1 MTAFV
6 HSIFYR
12 TNRFPTKRLLV
23 SMGDNVSFCAL
34 THFQT
39 RVCFLCQV
47 RYGGPTICEDTQ
59 LVTAII
65 DVDGATICE
74 DTQLVT
80 AIIDVDGATIC
91 DETQHVTAIIDV
103 DGAPVVEPT
112 HSSASGHLQSKLST
126 CPYCR
131 LLFTTDRELC
141 YHIRTQHA
149 DRRYSCLQCSCTFMS
164 TYALNRHMR
173 NIHQKLVK
181 FRCQICGKG
190 YEDRRNYHDHMA
202 THAGVKR
209 NVCTICQAQ
218 FTFKRGLK
226 VHVMHFHPD
235 AIESLSHS

>member
-1 MTAFV
+1 
-6 HSIFYR
+6 
-12 TNRFPTKRLLV
+12 
-23 SMGDNVSFCAL
+23 MGDNVNFCAL

-65 DVDGATICE
+65 DVDG
-74 DTQLVT
+74 
-80 AIIDVDGATIC
+80 GTIC
-91 DETQHVTAIIDV
+91 DETRHVTAIIGV

-235 AIESLSHS
+235 AIETLSHS